1 MKKSLIYLF
10 LFLIV
15 IGSVFYVKNKIGDI
29 RPLVFPPKPLP
40 TTPVNQ
46 FPSLLATPSSPSSV
60 RELINSPLKLAGGF
74 KIGIFKDGLGKPR
87 DLQFTPDGTL
97 LSSIPSSGTIV
108 ALPDR
113 NLDGEADEVVDVLTK
128 LDNPHGLAFYKG
140 KLFVA
145 EETKVTRYN
154 FDEEN
159 LKATIE
165 KKLFDLPAGGRHFT
179 RSLVFNDKGELFVT
193 IGSTCDVCLE
203 NHPWLAAIIKSDSE
217 GNDPQLFAKG
227 LRNAVFITINPQT
240 QIPWVTEMG
249 RDFLGD
255 NLPPDEI
262 NIIEE
267 GPSTSLR
274 IKNYG
279 WPICY
284 GNKIHDSNFDKLQ
297 YIQDPCLNT
306 QSPIFEIIAHSAPLG
321 LTFINSPQFPDNWQ
335 GDLLVAYH
343 GSWNRSTPIGY
354 KVVRLDVEDD
364 KVLGSSDFLTGFL
377 DGSQTYGR
385 PVDLEF
391 DKMGSLYISDDKAGT
406 IYKII
411 HT

>member
-1 MKKSLIYLF
+1 MKKSLFYLF

-29 RPLVFPPKPLP
+29 RPLVFPPKPFP
-40 TTPVNQ
+40 TIPADQ
-46 FPSLLATPSSPSSV
+46 SPSLSATTSSPSSV
-60 RELINSPLKLAGGF
+60 KELTNSPLKLPDSF
-74 KIGIFKDGLGKPR
+74 IIGIFADDLGKPR
-87 DLQFTPDGTL
+87 DLQFTAGGTL
-97 LSSIPSSGTIV
+97 LTSITSSNKIV
-108 ALPDR
+108 ALPDK
-113 NLDGEADEVVDVLTK
+113 NLDGEADEVIDILTE
-128 LDNPHGLAFYKG
+128 LNRPHGLAFFNG

-145 EETKVTRYN
+145 EESKVSRYN

-159 LKATIE
+159 LKATLD

-179 RSLVFNDKGELFVT
+179 RSIVFNDKGELFVT
-193 IGSTCDVCLE
+193 VGSTCDVCFE
-203 NHPWLAAIIKSDSE
+203 KQEWLASIIISDSE
-217 GNDPQLFAKG
+217 GNNPRLFAKG

-240 QIPWVTEMG
+240 QQPWVTEMG

-255 NLPPDEI
+255 NLPPDEV

-267 GPSTSLR
+267 SPSASLR

-284 GNKIHDSNFDKLQ
+284 GNKIHDSNFDPSINSGQ
-297 YIQDPCLNT
+297 ACQDTEP
-306 QSPIFEIIAHSAPLG
+306 PIYEIPAHSAPLG
-321 LTFINSPQFPDNWQ
+321 LTFINSSQFPNNWHE
-335 GDLLVAYH
+335 DLLVAYH

-354 KVVRLDVEDD
+354 KVVRLDVEGE
-364 KVLGSSDFLTGFL
+364 KIVGSDDFLTGFL
-377 DGSQTYGR
+377 SGSQTYGR

-391 DKMGSLYISDDKAGT
+391 DKEGSLYVSDDKAGI

-411 HT
+411 SE